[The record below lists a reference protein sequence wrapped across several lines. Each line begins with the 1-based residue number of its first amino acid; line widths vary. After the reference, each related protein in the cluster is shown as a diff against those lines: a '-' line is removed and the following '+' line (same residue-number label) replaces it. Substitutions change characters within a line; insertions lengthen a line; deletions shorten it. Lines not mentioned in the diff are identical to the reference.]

1 VNQYEP
7 LAYLLA
13 LWLFLAIIAAFA
25 DALAG
30 AHKARTAHHRA
41 RHARQTA
48 RHAAARPDPYRND
61 YLIRRP
67 SRFPA
72 AAKGWD
78 RR

>member
-1 VNQYEP
+1 MNQYEP

-25 DALAG
+25 DAMHG
-30 AHKARTAHHRA
+30 AHKARHAYTRA
-41 RHARQTA
+41 RHTA
-48 RHAAARPDPYRND
+48 HGRHKAAKVDPYRND